1 MADEINNQEVQPE
14 FHIQRVYTKD
24 VSFEAPNTPHIFQ
37 KEWQPDV
44 KLDMDT
50 KTNVLAD
57 GVYEVVLTLT
67 VTCKLETETAFLCEV
82 QQAGIFTI
90 GNLPEPQLA
99 HCLAAFCPNILF
111 PYARE
116 AVSNLVS
123 KGSFPQLNLAPVN
136 VDALFAQHMAQ
147 VQAQQ
152 ATAEA

>member
-57 GVYEVVLTLT
+57 SVYEVVLTLT

-90 GNLPEPQLA
+90 GNLPDRNWPTA
-99 HCLAAFCPNILF
+99 WRPSARTSCSRMPAKRCP
-111 PYARE
+111 
-116 AVSNLVS
+116 
-123 KGSFPQLNLAPVN
+123 
-136 VDALFAQHMAQ
+136 
-147 VQAQQ
+147 
-152 ATAEA
+152 TW